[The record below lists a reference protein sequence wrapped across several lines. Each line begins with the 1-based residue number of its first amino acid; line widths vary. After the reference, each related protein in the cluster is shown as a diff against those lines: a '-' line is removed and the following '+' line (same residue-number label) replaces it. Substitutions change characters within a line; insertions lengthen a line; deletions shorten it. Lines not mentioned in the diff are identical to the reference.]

1 VNLTKQAIGA
11 RLGRFVVE
19 CRESEPPEEVVE
31 KLRCNLLHDLSCAM
45 AAYTEGPV
53 IWPLVVDR
61 GPAESTL
68 LCEGTKVDAE
78 HAAFA
83 NAVLMHA
90 RAQDDTYFSA
100 KSHLGSSVI
109 PPSLALAE
117 QLGADGER
125 FTRAVIAGYEVGAAV
140 GDALEK
146 STTPRGFRAS
156 MLYGT
161 LGSAAACA
169 SLLGLDEE
177 GVANAIAIA
186 SSFSG
191 GLSQT
196 WIEGS
201 TEWRWELGMAARN
214 GLWAARLASN
224 GAVGASNW
232 LEGPAGFA
240 HAFAGQDSFDEDFAE
255 LGERWRIM
263 DVIYKPYPVCN
274 ITQSPV
280 EAAMSLVIDNDV
292 EADEIES
299 IRCLLNPVDR
309 AYPGTLNWGPFDDVG
324 ASLMSAPFCVAMA
337 IKDRDAT
344 LAGLHN
350 TDDPVMRELVA
361 RTEVLADERLPE
373 LASRIELTTTTG
385 ERHVRELI
393 PDDSTYGWDW
403 DGVLTNSRRLHD
415 EMEISS
421 DAFEGLGETI
431 RALTELDSVEPLL
444 RASIR

>member
-1 VNLTKQAIGA
+1 
-11 RLGRFVVE
+11 VV
-19 CRESEPPEEVVE
+19 
-31 KLRCNLLHDLSCAM
+31 A
-45 AAYTEGPV
+45 
-53 IWPLVVDR
+53 DR

-68 LCEGTKVDAE
+68 LCHGGKVDTE

-83 NAVLMHA
+83 NAVMMHA
-90 RAQDDTYFSA
+90 RAQDDTYYSA

-109 PPSLALAE
+109 PPALALAE
-117 QLGADGER
+117 LLGADGER
-125 FTRAVIAGYEVGAAV
+125 FVRAVVAGYEVAAAV
-140 GDALEK
+140 GDPLEP
-146 STTPRGFRAS
+146 SSTPRGFRAS

-161 LGSAAACA
+161 LGSAAASA

-196 WIEGS
+196 WIEGT

-214 GLWAARLASN
+214 GLWAARLAAN
-224 GAVGASNW
+224 GAAGARDW

-240 HAFAGQDSFDEDFAE
+240 RAFAGVETIDDGHWS
-255 LGERWRIM
+255 LGERWRIL

-280 EAAMSLVIDNDV
+280 EAAIGLVAEADV
-292 EADEIES
+292 EADEVAS
-299 IRCLLNPVDR
+299 VRCLLNPVDR
-309 AYPGTLNWGPFDDVG
+309 AYPGTLNWGPFEDVG

-344 LAGLHN
+344 LAGLYR
-350 TDDPVMRELVA
+350 TDDPVTRELVA
-361 RTEVLADERLPE
+361 RTEVLADERLPP

-385 ERHVRELI
+385 DRYVRELI
-393 PDDSTYGWDW
+393 PDDTTYGWDW
-403 DGVLTNSRRLHD
+403 DGVLANSRRLHD
-415 EMEISS
+415 EMEISAA
-421 DAFEGLGETI
+421 AFEDMAETI
-431 RALTELDSVEPLL
+431 RALPELDSFESLL
-444 RASIR
+444 RMSVA